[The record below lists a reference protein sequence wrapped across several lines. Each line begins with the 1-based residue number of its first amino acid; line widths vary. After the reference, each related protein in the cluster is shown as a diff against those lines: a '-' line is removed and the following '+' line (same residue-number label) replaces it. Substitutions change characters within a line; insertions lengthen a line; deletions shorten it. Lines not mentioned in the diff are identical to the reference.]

1 MIFESIIT
9 SIDSL
14 GRTNVAP
21 FGIKREHDFIF
32 ISPYIPSKTFDNLKL
47 NKVGAVNYVDDSEI
61 FVNCIIGKKEFSLKR
76 CTKVACFYLEKA
88 LTVEEFLVDDFLSH
102 KLRPTF
108 KCKILKTNKVK
119 AFMGHN
125 RSRSAIIEACILA
138 SRIKILEEKKIFDEL
153 NYLSIA
159 ISKTSGK
166 KELILWK
173 ELNKFIRKELKLKKK
188 YD

>member
-1 MIFESIIT
+1 MNKIINCNIPNKNNFSSFELKKLYNKS
-9 SIDSL
+9 
-14 GRTNVAP
+14 N
-21 FGIKREHDFIF
+21 FINDYYSQICVTK
-32 ISPYIPSKTFDNLKL
+32 IS
-47 NKVGAVNYVDDSEI
+47 
-61 FVNCIIGKKEFSLKR
+61 
-76 CTKVACFYLEKA
+76 
-88 LTVEEFLVDDFLSH
+88 
-102 KLRPTF
+102 
-108 KCKILKTNKVK
+108 KILKTNKVK